1 MTGWR
6 AEGVMLGRRRHD
18 ADSKRLDDAEQ
29 KACCWRVRGMMLK
42 SKRMML
48 ESKRMMLES
57 KKAEGHDDDDGKSE
71 ESERKSGGRKTSSSY
86 LTGKHTAL
94 RLPWV
99 QTLSRQAKTHAS
111 EWGRSYYRGR

>member
-18 ADSKRLDDAEQ
+18 AGSKRLDDAEQ

-42 SKRMML
+42 
-48 ESKRMMLES
+48 S